1 MSFRMQEVEMNFSFT
16 KGQHLKIDGIG
27 YCINLFN
34 EKNQY
39 QLIGEDGDLLIRS
52 WDELIQLYKDK
63 RLTLSRSEE
72 SAIHIAHEKVDLDS
86 LPDITGFTPRQV
98 EQACLKHLCI
108 EYVLSKGKWCSTP
121 QTLQPLVDEFLLLYG
136 NGRVYKHA
144 AIQKAHKRYC
154 ESGGN
159 WRAQL
164 PMTYRQGNRK
174 SRLPKEASGLMKTI
188 FEELYLDNQQLTIAQ
203 VYRHLE
209 LKIFEINKQ
218 RSEQSKIKTP
228 DISSLYRL
236 RDKYGK
242 YILVSARK
250 GHIEAKKEFTT
261 GFKVERPSRP
271 MERVEIDHTVLDIV
285 LIDEISGLPWGRPT
299 ITLAV
304 DCFSGCI
311 VGMYLSPDPPS
322 LKAVL
327 GCLRHICLPKNSES
341 PEMIDLDW
349 PCFGIPGTLV
359 CDNASEFHSKGFI
372 HIALDLGIEIPYCG
386 VGQGNNKGSVERAI
400 GVMAKMFCHKLP
412 GTTLSRYE
420 DLGAYDPEKMAAIT
434 FQRFVRIIN
443 QWICTEH
450 HNMPD
455 ADTAKT
461 PIELWREGARSAD
474 IRLPRDPALLERL
487 LGNTSAYVLRKG
499 PLVIDKIAYNSP
511 ELGHLRRVIGLGERI
526 MVRSFDDDLSYV
538 EVIHPETKQ
547 PLRIDAEDQS
557 YTKGL
562 TRFMHRL
569 VRAKIRQ
576 EYKEKIRDP
585 NFMEARLSLYKE
597 INEAVIEGKK
607 IKRKHK
613 MSVKAVSSLNP
624 AGKDSTV
631 DVSPEESG
639 RDYKWRDTSVITSGF
654 DVE

>member
-1 MSFRMQEVEMNFSFT
+1 MNFSFT
-16 KGQHLKIDGIG
+16 KGQHLEIDGIG

-39 QLIGEDGDLLIRS
+39 QLIGEDGDLLIRG
-52 WDELIQLYKDK
+52 WDELIQLYREK

-72 SAIHIAHEKVDLDS
+72 SAIHIADEKIDLDS
-86 LPDITGFTPRQV
+86 LPDITGFTAEQI

-121 QTLQPLVDEFLLLYG
+121 QTLQPLVDEFYILHG
-136 NGRVYKHA
+136 KGRVYRHA
-144 AIQKAHKRYC
+144 AIQKAYRRYC
-154 ESGGN
+154 ESEGN

-164 PMTYRQGNRK
+164 PLTYRQGNRK
-174 SRLPKEASGLMKTI
+174 SRLPKEVSGLMKAI
-188 FEELYLDNQQLTIAQ
+188 FEDLYLKNQQLTIAQ

-209 LKIFEINKQ
+209 LKLFEINKQ
-218 RSEQSKIKTP
+218 RSGRDKIEIPNK
-228 DISSLYRL
+228 SSLYRL
-236 RDKYGK
+236 RDRYSKYT
-242 YILVSARK
+242 LVAKRK
-250 GHIEAKKEFTT
+250 GHIEARKEFTT

-271 MERVEIDHTVLDIV
+271 MERVELDHTVLDIV
-285 LIDEISGLPWGRPT
+285 LIDEVTGLPWGRPT

-322 LKAVL
+322 LNAVL
-327 GCLRHICLPKNSES
+327 GCLRHICLPKNSSS

-386 VGQGNNKGSVERAI
+386 VGQGNSKGRVERAI
-400 GVMAKMFCHKLP
+400 GVMAKMLCHKLP

-420 DLGAYDPEKMAAIT
+420 DLGEYDPEKMAAIT
-434 FQRFVRIIN
+434 FQRFVRHVN
-443 QWICTEH
+443 QWICTDY

-455 ADTAKT
+455 EDTAKT
-461 PIELWREGARSAD
+461 PNEMWKEGARSAD
-474 IRLPRDPALLERL
+474 IRLPRAPEILERL
-487 LGNTSAYVLRKG
+487 LGNTSSYVLRKG
-499 PLVIDKIAYNSP
+499 PLVVDKIPYNSP
-511 ELGHLRRVIGLGERI
+511 VLGQLRRAIGIGERI
-526 MVRSFDDDLSYV
+526 MVRSFDNDLSYV

-547 PLRIDAEDQS
+547 PVRIDAEDQS

-569 VRAKIRQ
+569 VRTKIRQ
-576 EYKEKIRDP
+576 EYKEKIRHP
-585 NFMEARLSLYKE
+585 SLMEARLALHKQ
-597 INEAVIEGKK
+597 IDEAVIEGKK
-607 IKRKHK
+607 LRRKHR
-613 MSVKAVSSLNP
+613 MSAQAVSSLSPSGNN
-624 AGKDSTV
+624 STV
-631 DVSPEESG
+631 EATPEESK
-639 RDYKWRDTSVITSGF
+639 RDYRWLATNEITSGF
-654 DVE
+654 DME